1 MFSKGRHHVPFLLFF
16 HKIYKGW
23 GGQDQDDGDDPDDDD
38 DDDDG
43 DKNYRPG
50 DDGTL
55 RSVQFMVFLL
65 GVKDLASASAKRLL
79 V

>member
-1 MFSKGRHHVPFLLFF
+1 M
-16 HKIYKGW
+16 IINENDAYNCGW
-23 GGQDQDDGDDPDDDD
+23 RGARV
-38 DDDDG
+38 
-43 DKNYRPG
+43 DKNDRPG